1 MSSVF
6 QGYFPVYNT
15 HLSCL
20 QLSFQVFP
28 EQCSSFVLEIRI
40 TDTKPDV
47 NVHYYM
53 ITIVLL
59 GVSYVP
65 FCPFLS
71 CLFWL
76 VMVERDMKKVNLFG
90 KVQADRPHL

>member
-59 GVSYVP
+59 GGVLR
-65 FCPFLS
+65 PFLS
-71 CLFWL
+71 LFVL
-76 VMVERDMKKVNLFG
+76 SLLACHGGKGREKGDKK
-90 KVQADRPHL
+90 RPKS